1 MGDQLHLF
9 RARSSGDIT
18 STPRLLETLVNPRD
32 KQHIAQACMQYRS
45 PWEQCIRQGI
55 AETTEAKF
63 VNSALLLEQ
72 IKDLANLIAIG

>member
-1 MGDQLHLF
+1 
-9 RARSSGDIT
+9 
-18 STPRLLETLVNPRD
+18 
-32 KQHIAQACMQYRS
+32 MQYRS